1 MKILRKILAIVLI
14 IIAII
19 LAIYSGG
26 LALGLI
32 EVATSGFMASLGALG
47 AAGIAGLALGVFVV
61 AMIIAPNETRKQ
73 VAQSVSRG
81 FRAVGKT
88 IGGAISSGGRGL
100 TEGLFGSLFGIV
112 VLCGVAYGGYKW
124 VTKPSVETP
133 NAVTAKQKPAS
144 NGDVTVAE
152 GVNIEEGT
160 RGYNHVEK

>member
-61 AMIIAPNETRKQ
+61 AMIIAPNDVRKQ
-73 VAQSVSRG
+73 VTQSVSRG

-88 IGGAISSGGRGL
+88 IGGAISGGGHGL
-100 TEGLFGSLFGIV
+100 TEGLFGSLFGII

-124 VTKPSVETP
+124 VTKVPAETS
-133 NAVTAKQKPAS
+133 NAAIVRQKTTS
-144 NGDVTVAE
+144 GGDVTVVE
-152 GVNIEEGT
+152 GIKVEEGT